1 MGNARQALRKVIIIN
16 TADEGGGSERMS
28 MLTLDGFLER
38 KIDTWLLV
46 GNKKT
51 HHPRVMPFF
60 LSPYFDYRPFQ
71 GRASRAMLELRRRG
85 ARAIGLEDFAYP
97 YSHQVLS
104 LTGSAPD
111 LVLCHGLHPHFFDL
125 HALAALSRR
134 VPVVVRLFCSW
145 LFTGHCAQS
154 LGCERWQNGCG
165 ACPDLTLPP
174 AIPYDMTRLNWLR
187 KRRALAD
194 CRLFVSAESE
204 WMLQRAHRSLLA
216 PAIAGWRLIRGG
228 VDLSIFRPGSRKE
241 ARREFGL
248 SEDTAILLYVVNGGL
263 ANPFKDSLTV
273 RAALSIVAQRAQLRQ
288 VEFLVAG
295 SSGPDERV
303 SENAVIRQMGYLHS
317 PTRMAQLYR
326 AADVYVHASLEE
338 PFGLSV
344 CEALACGTPTVLA
357 SAGGVLE
364 NVRDGENALVV
375 PVRDAVALGESIMRL
390 LTLPELASTIGSRA
404 AEQAK
409 RSLNSCV
416 MLQELHDWCLEICS
430 TFTNR

>member
-1 MGNARQALRKVIIIN
+1 
-16 TADEGGGSERMS
+16 

-38 KIDTWLLV
+38 GIDTWLLV

-60 LSPYFDYRPFQ
+60 LSPYFDYRPYQ
-71 GRASRAMLELRRRG
+71 GLADRAMLELRRRG
-85 ARAIGLEDFAYP
+85 SRAIGLEDYAYP
-97 YSHQVLS
+97 YSHHVLS

-111 LVLCHGLHPHFFDL
+111 LVLCHNLHPRFFDL
-125 HALAALSRR
+125 HALATLSRS
-134 VPVVVRLFCSW
+134 VPVAMRLFCSW
-145 LFTGHCAQS
+145 LFTGHCAQA
-154 LGCERWQNGCG
+154 LGCQRWERGCG

-174 AIPYDMTRLNWLR
+174 AIPYDMTHLNWQR
-187 KRRALAD
+187 KRRAMAG

-204 WMLQRAHRSLLA
+204 WMLRRAHRSLLA

-228 VDLSIFRPGSRKE
+228 VDLSVFRPGSRKE

-248 SEDTAILLYVVNGGL
+248 SENTAILLYVVNGGP
-263 ANPFKDSLTV
+263 ANPFKDFLTV
-273 RAALSIVAQRAQLRQ
+273 RAALSVVAQQAQLRQ
-288 VEFLVAG
+288 VELLVAG
-295 SSGPDERV
+295 SFGPDERV
-303 SENAVIRQMGYLHS
+303 SVNAVIRQIGYLQS
-317 PTRMAQLYR
+317 PARMAQLYR

-364 NVRDGENALVV
+364 NVRAGENALVV
-375 PVRDAVALGESIMRL
+375 PVRDATALGEAIMRL
-390 LTLPELASTIGSRA
+390 LTSPELASTIGSRA
-404 AEQAK
+404 AEQAA
-409 RSLNSCV
+409 RSFDSRV

-430 TFTNR
+430 TSAHRQTRTQQPSSRNV